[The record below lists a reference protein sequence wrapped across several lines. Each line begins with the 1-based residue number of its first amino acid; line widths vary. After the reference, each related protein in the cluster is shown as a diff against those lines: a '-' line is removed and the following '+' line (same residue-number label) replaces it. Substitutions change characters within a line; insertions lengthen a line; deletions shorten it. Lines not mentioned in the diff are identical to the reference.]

1 MKTFDEFI
9 NEGEL
14 EPKSYHF
21 NGELST
27 SSVIQGNMFSIWL
40 NGGNAF
46 RFKDLNLESLKK
58 IEEDPY
64 KQDELEKALMELVV
78 KTLNDN
84 IDALVKKIAEE

>member
-1 MKTFDEFI
+1 MADNFAESI
-9 NEGEL
+9 GIEEWIPL
-14 EPKSYHF
+14 C
-21 NGELST
+21 
-27 SSVIQGNMFSIWL
+27 IWL

>member
-1 MKTFDEFI
+1 MKTFHEFI

-27 SSVIQGNMFSIWL
+27 SSGIQGNMFSIWL

-46 RFKDLNLESLKK
+46 KFKNLNSESLKK
-58 IEEDPY
+58 IKEDTS
-64 KQDELEKALMELVV
+64 KQDKLEKSIMELIV

-84 IDALVKKIAEE
+84 IDELIKK